1 MKRTLAL
8 PFALLLLSSLASFSL
23 AGCTYRARAGSQE
36 STDGQNAETADTAVA
51 GSHWYYFSDTGI
63 HAAINPQ
70 DIPAR
75 KFKPWTEAVR
85 VADSCEI
92 DGTPSFLINRL
103 GIMTTA
109 SGSGAAALHQEQSL
123 FPASTAGALYRSNGE
138 TLVRLYRSSFFSDAA
153 KSGADNACIARYENS
168 SGTFSPLL
176 APVDFGLTASAQCVA
191 LDRIGSMW
199 YASFK
204 DESAGKVDFTYLEFP
219 AIPANK
225 SDGFSGIQ
233 RISKEDYQKSV
244 TPFAFSDAPEALVTL
259 LAGIP
264 EATPFSLRVHSAS
277 GEAAQT
283 YVRTG
288 MGTEVEGSALVS
300 GKERAALFADGS
312 FYFSPS
318 ATGGKVSRLQ
328 LPALSRGYVYT
339 DFVIAGKKILAAWE
353 EQRFFETGR
362 AGLLEISIPDEVY

>member
-8 PFALLLLSSLASFSL
+8 PFTLILLLSLASLSL
-23 AGCTYRARAGSQE
+23 AGCTYRARAGSPE
-36 STDGQNAETADTAVA
+36 STDGQSADAADTAVT

-63 HAAINPQ
+63 HAAVNPQ

-109 SGSGAAALHQEQSL
+109 SETGAAALHQEGSL

-153 KSGADNACIARYENS
+153 GAGTACIARYETS
-168 SGTFSPLL
+168 SGTFSPML
-176 APVDFGLTASAQCVA
+176 APVDFGLTPSAQCVA

-204 DESAGKVDFTYLEFP
+204 DELAGKVDFTYLEFP
-219 AIPANK
+219 SIPANK
-225 SDGFSGIQ
+225 SDGFSGMQ

-244 TPFAFSDAPEALVTL
+244 TPFAFADAPEALVTL

-264 EATPFSLRVHSAS
+264 DATAFSLKVHSAS
-277 GEAAQT
+277 GESAQT
-283 YVRTG
+283 YVRAGT
-288 MGTEVEGSALVS
+288 GTEVEGSALVS

-318 ATGGKVSRLQ
+318 ASGGKVSRLQ